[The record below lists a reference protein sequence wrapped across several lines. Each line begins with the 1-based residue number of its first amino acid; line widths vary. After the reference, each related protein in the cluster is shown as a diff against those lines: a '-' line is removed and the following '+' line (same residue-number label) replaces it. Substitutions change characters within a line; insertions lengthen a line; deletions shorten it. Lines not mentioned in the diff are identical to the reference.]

1 MRALRRRVDRMLDA
15 VITRLTEP
23 AERVPV
29 GWRLLWGGALAGFCV
44 AATLSMPEADPVR
57 AMDGWGLLLV
67 VPALAAPFAA
77 LAPGPVLALA
87 AFAPVGF
94 YAAGYASIFA
104 PAPLTTAVFLAVLS
118 ARGPYALC
126 AALAACLGAYAGG
139 LVHGLGPG
147 AAAVGPGWI
156 TGWLLAAAGIG
167 EALRKRRQL
176 LAQERLRAE
185 HAARRGAEQERLR
198 IARELHDS
206 LTHSISV
213 INVQASAAAHLLDR
227 EPERIPGALSTI
239 RQASADALHEL
250 RSTVEVLRRVDAG
263 HGDPAGEPGPSVV
276 RLPQLLEGSRA
287 AGLQIQARVDVAP
300 GVLPP
305 EVDRAA
311 YRIVQ
316 EALNNAA
323 RYAPGSRVDVAVACQ
338 GSALVVIVRNG
349 PGRSPSPARIA
360 PGGGQG
366 LVGMRERVGVVGG
379 ELRTGPCNGGFRVHA
394 VLPLPASTE
403 KMRP

>member
-1 MRALRRRVDRMLDA
+1 MLHA

-29 GWRLLWGGALAGFCV
+29 GRRLLYGVALAGFCV
-44 AATLSMPEADPVR
+44 AATLSVQAAGPVR
-57 AMDGWGLLLV
+57 AMDGWGLLLLV

-77 LAPGPVLALA
+77 LTPVPVLALTA
-87 AFAPVGF
+87 SAPAGF

-104 PAPLTTAVFLAVLS
+104 PAPLTAAVFLAVLYG
-118 ARGPYALC
+118 RGPYALS
-126 AALAACLGAYAGG
+126 AALATCLGAYAAG
-139 LVHGLGPG
+139 LAHGLGPG

-156 TGWLLAAAGIG
+156 TGWLVAAAGVG

-176 LAQERLRAE
+176 LDQERLRAE
-185 HAARRGAEQERLR
+185 NAARRGAEQERLR

-213 INVQASAAAHLLDR
+213 ITVQASAAAHLFDR
-227 EPERIPGALSTI
+227 APERVPGALSTI
-239 RQASADALHEL
+239 RQAGAEALHEL
-250 RSTVEVLRRVDAG
+250 RSTVEVLRRIDAG
-263 HGDPAGEPGPSVV
+263 GGDPADEPRPGVA
-276 RLPQLLEGSRA
+276 RLPRLLDGSRA
-287 AGLQIQARVDVAP
+287 AGLQVQARLDVEP

-323 RYAPGSRVDVAVACQ
+323 RYAPGSRVEVALA
-338 GSALVVIVRNG
+338 GRGGALVVTVRNG
-349 PGRSPSPARIA
+349 PARSPSPAGTA

-366 LVGMRERVGVVGG
+366 LTGMRERVDVIGG
-379 ELRTGPCNGGFRVHA
+379 ELHTGPYDGGFRVHA
-394 VLPLPASTE
+394 VLPLPAPAE
-403 KMRP
+403 KMGP

>member
-1 MRALRRRVDRMLDA
+1 MLDA
-15 VITRLTEP
+15 VLTRLTEP

-57 AMDGWGLLLV
+57 AMDGWGLLLLV
-67 VPALAAPFAA
+67 VPALSASFAA
-77 LAPGPVLALA
+77 LAPGPVLGLA

-104 PAPLTTAVFLAVLS
+104 PAPLTAAVFLAVLS
-118 ARGPYALC
+118 ARGPYALG

-156 TGWLLAAAGIG
+156 TGWLLAAAGSG

-227 EPERIPGALSTI
+227 EPERIPGALWT
-239 RQASADALHEL
+239 EL
-250 RSTVEVLRRVDAG
+250 TAAGWSWPSWRAGTHHTVFLKDTAMRTQR
-263 HGDPAGEPGPSVV
+263 
-276 RLPQLLEGSRA
+276 EGRAHRARA
-287 AGLQIQARVDVAP
+287 AHWAASSPLMRKAALTPETARLVALCLVVFTDGQQGHADREDVARLCCLSSGSLLDACDHLVTA
-300 GVLPP
+300 GVLQGWRHSMPTELTWHVAP
-305 EVDRAA
+305 TRTC
-311 YRIVQ
+311 R
-316 EALNNAA
+316 EASQQD
-323 RYAPGSRVDVAVACQ
+323 PTQSSV
-338 GSALVVIVRNG
+338 
-349 PGRSPSPARIA
+349 
-360 PGGGQG
+360 
-366 LVGMRERVGVVGG
+366 
-379 ELRTGPCNGGFRVHA
+379 T
-394 VLPLPASTE
+394 
-403 KMRP
+403 

>member
-1 MRALRRRVDRMLDA
+1 MLDA

-57 AMDGWGLLLV
+57 AMDGWGLLLLV
-67 VPALAAPFAA
+67 VPAPAAPFAA
-77 LAPGPVLALA
+77 LAPVPVLALA

-104 PAPLTTAVFLAVLS
+104 PAPLTAAVFLAVLS
-118 ARGPYALC
+118 ARGPYALG
-126 AALAACLGAYAGG
+126 AALAACLGAYADG

-156 TGWLLAAAGIG
+156 TRWLLAAAGIG

-206 LTHSISV
+206 LT
-213 INVQASAAAHLLDR
+213 AS
-227 EPERIPGALSTI
+227 P
-239 RQASADALHEL
+239 
-250 RSTVEVLRRVDAG
+250 
-263 HGDPAGEPGPSVV
+263 
-276 RLPQLLEGSRA
+276 
-287 AGLQIQARVDVAP
+287 
-300 GVLPP
+300 
-305 EVDRAA
+305 
-311 YRIVQ
+311 
-316 EALNNAA
+316 
-323 RYAPGSRVDVAVACQ
+323 
-338 GSALVVIVRNG
+338 
-349 PGRSPSPARIA
+349 
-360 PGGGQG
+360 
-366 LVGMRERVGVVGG
+366 
-379 ELRTGPCNGGFRVHA
+379 
-394 VLPLPASTE
+394 
-403 KMRP
+403 